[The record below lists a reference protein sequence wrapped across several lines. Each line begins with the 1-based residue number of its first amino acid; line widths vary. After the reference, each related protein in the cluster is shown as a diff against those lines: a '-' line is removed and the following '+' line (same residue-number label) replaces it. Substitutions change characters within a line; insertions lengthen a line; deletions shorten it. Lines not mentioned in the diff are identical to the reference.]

1 LPAASSVDAAS
12 PTPSYVDDFLATS
25 DGLSLTKSFLRIEN
39 AKIRRCIVDL
49 AEQIAAGYK

>member
-1 LPAASSVDAAS
+1 LPVASSVDAAS
-12 PTPSYVDDFLATS
+12 PTPSYVYDFLATS